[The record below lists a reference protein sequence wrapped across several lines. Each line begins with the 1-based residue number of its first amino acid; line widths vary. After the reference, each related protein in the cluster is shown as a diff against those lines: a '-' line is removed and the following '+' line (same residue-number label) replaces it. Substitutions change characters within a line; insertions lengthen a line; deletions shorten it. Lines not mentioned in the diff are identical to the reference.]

1 MILLLNLVKYKVNF
15 ELSLKK
21 NPYKGLYIALEGID
35 GCGKTTQVERVAQYF
50 RDQGCEVVTT
60 REPRKEGILGDIIH
74 KVLLG
79 KEKLPTASI
88 QYLFTA
94 DRVANHHSTV
104 LPALERGAVV
114 ITDRCLWSAVVYGIL
129 DRTGGVYDKN
139 DADVILISQ
148 GILSMYHQ
156 FIIPDYT
163 FYLKVSV
170 EESMRRLRAKD
181 DTKEIYEEE
190 SNIAKLYT
198 GYNYLKER
206 FPEELKVIDGEMSIE
221 KVTQQILNTVT
232 QK

>member
-1 MILLLNLVKYKVNF
+1 MKYPVNF
-15 ELSLKK
+15 EMELKK
-21 NPYKGLYIALEGID
+21 NNLGGLYIAFEGID
-35 GCGKTTQVERVAQYF
+35 GCGKTTQVERVAQHF
-50 RDQGCEVVTT
+50 RDQGREVVTT
-60 REPRKEGILGDIIH
+60 REPRKEGLLGDIIH

-79 KEKLPTASI
+79 KEKLPTAAI

-94 DRVANHHSTV
+94 DRVANHHSNV

-114 ITDRCLWSAVVYGIL
+114 LTDRCLWSAVVYGIL
-129 DRTGGVYDKN
+129 DRTGGAYDKN

-156 FIIPDYT
+156 FIVPDYT

-190 SNIAKLYT
+190 SNIEKLYT

-206 FPEELKVIDGEMSIE
+206 FPDEITEIDGSKGVEKVTSEIE
-221 KVTQQILNTVT
+221 KVISRTMS
-232 QK
+232 QKT

>member
-1 MILLLNLVKYKVNF
+1 MKYPVNF
-15 ELSLKK
+15 EMELKK
-21 NPYKGLYIALEGID
+21 NTLGGLYIAFEGID
-35 GCGKTTQVERVAQYF
+35 GCGKTTQVERLAQHF
-50 RDQGCEVVTT
+50 RDQGREVVTT
-60 REPRKEGILGDIIH
+60 REPRKEGLLGDVIH

-79 KEKLPTASI
+79 NEKLPTAAI

-104 LPALERGAVV
+104 LPVLKRGAVV

-129 DRTGGVYDKN
+129 DRTGGVYDKS

-156 FIIPDYT
+156 FIVPDYT

-170 EESMRRLRAKD
+170 DESMRRLRAKD

-190 SNIAKLYT
+190 SNIEKLYT

-206 FPEELKVIDGEMSIE
+206 FPEELNVIDGEMSIE
-221 KVTQQILNTVT
+221 KVTENIINIIS
-232 QK
+232 QKK